1 MKKLLELMA
10 NYVEFDPSTVTDDTR
25 FIEDLGF
32 NSYDFI
38 SLLGEIEDAF
48 GITVDEEE
56 ITKLHTV
63 GEASE
68 YINKLKKAK

>member
-10 NYVEFDPSTVTDDTR
+10 NYVEFDPDTVTADTR

-48 GITVDEEE
+48 GITVNEEE
-56 ITKLHTV
+56 IAKLHTV
-63 GEASE
+63 GEASD

>member
-10 NYVEFDPSTVTDDTR
+10 NYVEFDPDTVTSDTR

-38 SLLGEIEDAF
+38 SLLGEIEDSY

-56 ITKLHTV
+56 IAKLHTV
-63 GEASE
+63 GEASD
-68 YINKLKKAK
+68 YISKLRKAK